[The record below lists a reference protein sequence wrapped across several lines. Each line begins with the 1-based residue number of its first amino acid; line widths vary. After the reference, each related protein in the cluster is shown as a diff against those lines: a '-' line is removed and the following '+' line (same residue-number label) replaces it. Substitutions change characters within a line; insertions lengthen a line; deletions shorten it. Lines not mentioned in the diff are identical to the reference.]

1 MRITEVSDLVVG
13 GRKLKQYPEIYAEVL
28 NYNKAS
34 EILHH
39 ATYRTSGNN
48 LAHLI
53 AQTPWLDED
62 MDFDVKVCSPEIRNW
77 ILRRMASASDYAR
90 PLIGEAYHL
99 MQEGTRPI
107 VSQIK
112 KRQTWSNMYD
122 MYSKASRFLLRRTG
136 ADDLLE
142 YAVGRHPVELHH
154 SGKKTKERGFNDS
167 IYIVP

>member
-39 ATYRTSGNN
+39 ATYKTSGKN

-53 AQTPWLDED
+53 VSTPWLDDD
-62 MDFDVKVCSPEIRNW
+62 MDFDVKVCSPEISNW
-77 ILRRMASASDYAR
+77 IFRRMASASDYAK
-90 PLIGEAYHL
+90 PILGEAYHL
-99 MQEGTRPI
+99 MQQGTRPI
-107 VSQIK
+107 VSQIR
-112 KRQTWSNMYD
+112 KRENWSSMYD

-136 ADDLLE
+136 ADELLE
-142 YAVGRHPVELHH
+142 YAVGRYPVELHR
-154 SGKKTKERGFNDS
+154 SGNKTRDRGINDS